1 MNRIQNNSRSQ
12 YNNVGSIMAL
22 AVKLSAQF
30 FVALTDI
37 LFIFTNTFSKQKY
50 LLFDHMA
57 IY

>member
-1 MNRIQNNSRSQ
+1 
-12 YNNVGSIMAL
+12 MAL
-22 AVKLSAQF
+22 AVKLSTQF